1 MMKYY
6 PRSNTS
12 FLYSPFRY
20 VCVHAPHTPKYI
32 CLGKGETNQ
41 EANTRSHKHTHR
53 NTDQFPRYEFLAG
66 LECGEEGVK
75 GNLLIAYVQILLHI
89 SMSFKDLHAS
99 LTIVK
104 NILNWL

>member
-1 MMKYY
+1 MSVFMPPILPNIYDWEKE
-6 PRSNTS
+6 
-12 FLYSPFRY
+12 
-20 VCVHAPHTPKYI
+20 KQ
-32 CLGKGETNQ
+32 TNQ
-41 EANTRSHKHTHR
+41 EANTHSHKHTHR

-89 SMSFKDLHAS
+89 STSFKDLHAS